1 MAVPVAPIV
10 NNGEV
15 LLLAFDTA
23 TPAVTVALRGDEGV
37 LAEHTE
43 IDARRHGE
51 LLAPGIEKVL
61 ADAGCSRTDLT
72 GVAVGVGPGPFTGL
86 RVGLMTARALA
97 DALDIP
103 VYGVCTLD
111 ILAAAAATA
120 ALQGRAPD
128 ADPTTH
134 LGTLN
139 PAPPGIAPQTIATA
153 AAAGANDTGA
163 ESASAGAGEQG
174 GGGVRA
180 NAASADG
187 GARGGATGDLSGGGV
202 RASAAS
208 AEGGAQGGG
217 AGAWSERG
225 THVGAISAVAAR
237 GAQRGEVGDLGV
249 GEGDPL
255 VGAVLGAAGG
265 RFAVATDARRREV
278 YWAIYDLT
286 GRRET
291 DPSVDR
297 PADIAGRLAGLAV
310 AGQGPVLYPEQF
322 PYALDPALPSAAVLA
337 ELTAR
342 RLLEAP
348 EALLPPV
355 PLYLR
360 RPDAVEPG
368 ARKSV
373 TPA

>member
-1 MAVPVAPIV
+1 M
-10 NNGEV
+10 

-86 RVGLMTARALA
+86 RVGLMTARALG

-111 ILAAAAATA
+111 ILAAAALTA
-120 ALQGRAPD
+120 ALLGLAPD
-128 ADPTTH
+128 ADPTTR

-139 PAPPGIAPQTIATA
+139 PAVPRIDPRNTDPQNTATA

-163 ESASAGAGEQG
+163 ETASAGAGTQG
-174 GGGVRA
+174 GGTGDLSDGGIRA

-187 GARGGATGDLSGGGV
+187 GA
-202 RASAAS
+202 
-208 AEGGAQGGG
+208 QGGG
-217 AGAWSERG
+217 TGDWSEHG
-225 THVGAISAVAAR
+225 THASTVSAVAAR
-237 GAQRGEVGDLGV
+237 GGVGDPGASHVSADVASAGGV
-249 GEGDPL
+249 RASESGD
-255 VGAVLGAAGG
+255 VRAGG

-297 PADIAGRLAGLAV
+297 PADIAELLAGLAV
-310 AGQGPVLYPEQF
+310 AGQGPLLYPEQF
-322 PYALDPALPSAAVLA
+322 PHALSPALPSAAVLA

-342 RLLEAP
+342 RLREAP
-348 EALLPPV
+348 EALLAPV